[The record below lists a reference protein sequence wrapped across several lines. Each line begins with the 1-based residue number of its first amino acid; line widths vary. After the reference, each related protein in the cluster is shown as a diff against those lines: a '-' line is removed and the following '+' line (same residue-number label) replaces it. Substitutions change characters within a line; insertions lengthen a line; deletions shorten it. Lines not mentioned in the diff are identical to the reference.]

1 MASSD
6 AKRSGLITADYS
18 PGCAFDQVHLLH
30 ISGERFMTDVRSA
43 AVAFEHVSKSF
54 GTKQVLHDVSFDV
67 RAGEALCILGRSGTG
82 KSVALKLIVSLIKPD
97 QGKIWVEEDEIT
109 HLGESELSRVRRKMG
124 FLFQDAALFD
134 SLTLHENL
142 ALPLLRL
149 TGKSHKEVD
158 FMIDKVLRQVGLAG
172 DKKKMPSELSGGMR
186 KRAGLARALVLE
198 PKILLADEPSS
209 GLDRITSSEIDD
221 LLLKQ
226 KEEHKTALIVVTHDV
241 RGARRLGDR
250 IVVLDKGQLIAD
262 GSFVQIEHSENEVA
276 RHLVTE

>member
-1 MASSD
+1 MID
-6 AKRSGLITADYS
+6 G
-18 PGCAFDQVHLLH
+18 GN
-30 ISGERFMTDVRSA
+30 A
-43 AVAFEHVSKSF
+43 AVVFEHVSKSF

-67 RAGEALCILGRSGTG
+67 HAGEALCILGRSGTG
-82 KSVALKLIVSLIKPD
+82 KSVTLKLIVSLLKPD
-97 QGKIWVEEDEIT
+97 QGKIWVEQDEIT

-134 SLTLHENL
+134 SLTLYENL
-142 ALPLLRL
+142 ALPLMRL
-149 TGKSHKEVD
+149 TAKSQEEVD
-158 FMIDKVLRQVGLAG
+158 FVIDKVLRQVGLAG
-172 DKKKMPSELSGGMR
+172 DKKRMPSELSGGMR

-226 KEEHKTALIVVTHDV
+226 KEENKTALIVVTHDV
-241 RGARRLGDR
+241 RGARRISDR
-250 IVVLDKGQLIAD
+250 IVVLDKGRLIAD
-262 GSFVQIEHSENEVA
+262 GSFEEIEHSENEAV